1 MRGHAAKG
9 RARPDV
15 LILCALGRVWL
26 GFWILLFLG
35 GVLVCANVRGAL
47 ATSGPLKA
55 VLGGSS
61 NEPAAT
67 NVASAA
73 EQAEAALRKVEAR
86 LAEARQNLAAASSAG
101 ASAVPAGIS
110 TQQIWTR
117 RARLQRLVRV
127 YEQQLSAAE
136 ELQAARDRKAVAVRE
151 AQTWARFAEPP
162 PYSIHLTD
170 RLREEIQTERL
181 KQAKGDSASG
191 SLNQLT
197 DELRKSLTHA
207 EENIRQLNERQEK
220 AKDPAV
226 SAQLAWQ
233 RDFEQLQ
240 SQLAA
245 AGIATLETERSV
257 QREELAASGSRLEL
271 LRRQLVI
278 ADAGV
283 KFTQADL
290 DQATAQLDR
299 ERELLEKDLDQ
310 ALTRRN
316 ASLGSLRE
324 ARDELDSA
332 RKGPD
337 AVSVTVSRLEETV
350 ALGEAQ
356 LETADAVVR
365 GLRLMLESGNSE
377 RTMWELRFASWQ
389 SRSTDALADS
399 ERRLQSFAR
408 RLSLWRVHE
417 AQQLEV
423 AAHEVELQE
432 TRLGSLDPGS
442 DVYIIA
448 SNRLAT
454 LRQRDQMALRVVRN
468 LERVERLTQRWGEG
482 LQEAESNLPLT
493 GRVENLFSGAHSFLQ
508 GFWNFEVFS
517 AEDTITVDG
526 QKITGKRSVTISK
539 IVLALLILAVGYWL
553 TGLITRM
560 LEPVFVRRLR
570 VEPNQAVLIRRWLR
584 AFLIVCLVLFSMR
597 SVRIPFT
604 VFAFAGGAL
613 AIGLGF
619 GMQTLLK
626 NFVSG
631 LIILFERPF
640 RVGDVLDVGGQQG
653 TMTNVGLRASV
664 LQLWDGTE
672 TLIPNSSLLEN
683 NLTNWTY
690 SDRKVRFSVAVGVA
704 YGSDPRRVIQLMSEV
719 AERHGLVEKEPKPLV
734 LFTQFGEST
743 LNFELRFWVDVSK
756 ANSGQVA
763 SDLRLMIASSFEEHR
778 IVIAFPQRD
787 LHVHSARPIAVEV
800 VSGAGVPFTAS
811 K

>member
-1 MRGHAAKG
+1 
-9 RARPDV
+9 
-15 LILCALGRVWL
+15 
-26 GFWILLFLG
+26 
-35 GVLVCANVRGAL
+35 
-47 ATSGPLKA
+47 
-55 VLGGSS
+55 
-61 NEPAAT
+61 
-67 NVASAA
+67 
-73 EQAEAALRKVEAR
+73 
-86 LAEARQNLAAASSAG
+86 
-101 ASAVPAGIS
+101 VPAGVS
-110 TQQIWTR
+110 AQQIWTR

-127 YEQQLSAAE
+127 YEQQLSATE
-136 ELQAARDRKAVAVRE
+136 GLDAARNRKATAVRD
-151 AQTWARFAEPP
+151 AQTWTRFAEPP

-181 KQAKGDSASG
+181 KQAKGDTASA

-197 DELRKSLTHA
+197 EELRKSLTQA
-207 EENIRQLNERQEK
+207 EGNIRQLNERLEK

-226 SAQLAWQ
+226 SAELAWQ

-240 SQLAA
+240 SQVAA
-245 AGIATLETERSV
+245 AGIATLETERLV
-257 QREELAASGSRLEL
+257 QQEDVAASRSRLEL

-278 ADAGV
+278 GDAGV
-283 KFTQADL
+283 QFTQADL

-299 ERELLEKDLDQ
+299 EREALEKDLDQ
-310 ALTRRN
+310 AQTRRK
-316 ASLGSLRE
+316 ASPGALKD
-324 ARDELDSA
+324 AQDELEAA
-332 RKGPD
+332 RKGAD
-337 AVSVTVSRLEETV
+337 TGRATIARLEETV
-350 ALGEAQ
+350 ALREAQ
-356 LETADAVVR
+356 LETADGAVR
-365 GLRLMLESGNSE
+365 SLRLMLESGNSE
-377 RTMWELRFASWQ
+377 RTMWELRFGSYH

-399 ERRLQSFAR
+399 RRRLQSFAR
-408 RLSLWRVHE
+408 RLSLWRDHE
-417 AQQLEV
+417 AQQLDV

-432 TRLGSLDPGS
+432 TRLGGLSPGS
-442 DVYIIA
+442 DLFLLA

-454 LRQRDQMALRVVRN
+454 LRERDQMALRLVRN
-468 LERVERLTQRWGEG
+468 LERVERLTQRWDES

-508 GFWNFEVFS
+508 GLWSFEVFS

-539 IVLALLILAVGYWL
+539 IILALLILGVGYWM
-553 TGLITRM
+553 TGLITRL
-560 LEPVFVRRLR
+560 LEPVFVRRLKI
-570 VEPNQAVLIRRWLR
+570 EPNQAVLIRRWLR

-653 TMTNVGLRASV
+653 TMTSVGLRASV
-664 LQLWDGTE
+664 LHLWDGTE

-683 NLTNWTY
+683 HLTNWTY
-690 SDRKVRFSVAVGVA
+690 TDRKVRFSVTVGVG

-743 LNFELRFWVDVSK
+743 LNFELRFWMDVSK

-763 SDLRLMIASSFEEHR
+763 SDLRLMIASSFDEKG
-778 IVIAFPQRD
+778 IVIDFPQRGVH
-787 LHVHSARPIAVEV
+787 LHSARPIAVEV
-800 VSGAGVPFTAS
+800 VSGSRVPFTAS
-811 K
+811 E